1 MESSDKKKTVA
12 ALLEEL
18 NTSQLQLKHRLQRRE
33 GAWNNEKKSLLVD
46 SLLRNYRVDPTDV
59 VVDDGVRYVIDGVQR
74 ISTLLRYSQDAFA
87 LSSKLKPVKIPAGV
101 VDKKMTYQEYEIAGK
116 KYSKLDSEVQK
127 YLLGRELTIFEYT
140 DYEDEDVRELFKRK
154 NSGKALNNRQLR
166 TIIETDEFIDV
177 INDLV
182 EQPFMYKICT
192 EAQRISDADKEFIRQ
207 ALMLINTDDSH
218 DYTSFRTNH
227 VDAFILIYQENIDM
241 TQIDNLKKTLTC
253 FDEAFPGKVT
263 INPSTIPMVLYAG
276 YTVVRRKKS
285 FSKFITALK
294 EFLDGYEANEEYK
307 AFCSKGT
314 SGSDMVKGRFEYFK
328 NMIKGI

>member
-140 DYEDEDVRELFKRK
+140 DYEDEDVRE
-154 NSGKALNNRQLR
+154 
-166 TIIETDEFIDV
+166 
-177 INDLV
+177 
-182 EQPFMYKICT
+182 
-192 EAQRISDADKEFIRQ
+192 
-207 ALMLINTDDSH
+207 
-218 DYTSFRTNH
+218 
-227 VDAFILIYQENIDM
+227 
-241 TQIDNLKKTLTC
+241 
-253 FDEAFPGKVT
+253 
-263 INPSTIPMVLYAG
+263 
-276 YTVVRRKKS
+276 
-285 FSKFITALK
+285 
-294 EFLDGYEANEEYK
+294 
-307 AFCSKGT
+307 
-314 SGSDMVKGRFEYFK
+314 
-328 NMIKGI
+328 